1 MKLRPDQLD
10 AHLRG
15 PLLPVYVISG
25 EEPLQM
31 AEAADAIRA
40 AAHTQGYSERAVMHA
55 ESGFEWSQ
63 LLATAQ
69 GMSLFAERRLIE
81 LRIPGIKVS
90 DEGARVLTEYAQT
103 AAADNLLLVTMGKP
117 DRQPPKWLA
126 ALETA
131 GAWVQVWPVEHG
143 QLPGWISRRM
153 QARGMQ
159 GTPEAVQLLADRV
172 EGNLLAAAQEIDK
185 LRLLYGEGRVDAEQ
199 VAAAVA
205 DSARFGNFELLDAA
219 LAGDGARAARI
230 LNGLR
235 AEGEEPLRILGLLMK
250 EVRGLAAMAEDA
262 SRSGVDAAM
271 AKHRVWDK
279 RKPLTRAALG
289 RHNARR
295 WQRALLLGARV
306 DRQVKGLEPGNPWD
320 ELLQLTLFIAGV
332 RVV

>member
-1 MKLRPDQLD
+1 MKLRPEQLGS
-10 AHLRG
+10 HLRG

-40 AAHTQGYSERAVMHA
+40 AARAQGYTERVVMHV
-55 ESGFEWSQ
+55 ESGFEWPQ

-81 LRIPGIKVS
+81 LRISGTKVG
-90 DEGARVLTEYAQT
+90 DEGARVLTEYAET
-103 AAADNLLLVTMGKP
+103 ASADNLLLVTMGKP
-117 DRQPPKWLA
+117 DRQLPKWLA
-126 ALETA
+126 ALEA
-131 GAWVQVWPVEHG
+131 VGGWVQVWPVEHG

-153 QARGMQ
+153 QVRGLQ

-185 LRLLYGEGRVDAEQ
+185 LRLLYGEGQLDVEQ

-205 DSARFGNFELLDAA
+205 DSSRFGNFELLDAA

-230 LNGLR
+230 LNGLHV
-235 AEGEEPLRILGLLMK
+235 EGEEPLRILGLLMK
-250 EVRGLAAMAEDA
+250 EVRSLAAMAEDA
-262 SRSGVDAAM
+262 SRSGADAAM

-279 RKPLTRAALG
+279 RKPLMRAALG

-295 WQRALLLGARV
+295 WQRALLLGARI